1 MSASRPPPA
10 ILTSVSTSSALT
22 NVSKPTDKLTLVS
35 PKLTLVSIFGSWLW
49 QVPTGA
55 HKNPDLPFGIY
66 FSDFPQKEK
75 CQKSFPK

>member
-1 MSASRPPPA
+1 MSVSRAPEPR
-10 ILTSVSTSSALT
+10 LTSVSQPVRLT
-22 NVSKPTDKLTLVS
+22 NASEPPDKLTLVS